1 MDPAGPRV
9 GTYSRADPAESTA
22 LYLRLMQPIVPI
34 LFAAVVGMGHAF
46 EPDHLLAV
54 STLVTRHDRLG
65 PALRDGL
72 FWGLGHTTMLVL
84 FGSIIIFSRATWLHS
99 GYFEAAVG
107 VMLIG
112 LGISR
117 LVDKNSYQSFQ
128 LPKQRVGFAYTV
140 GLVHGLAGSGA
151 LVLAVLSAIAQPA
164 WAVAYIL
171 LFGLGSVLGMLVA
184 VSLMRVPFTLRMQLG
199 RRLRAGAVVLSSA
212 LSVGYG
218 GWMVWTHV

>member
-1 MDPAGPRV
+1 
-9 GTYSRADPAESTA
+9 
-22 LYLRLMQPIVPI
+22 MQPLIPI

-84 FGSIIIFSRATWLHS
+84 FGSVIICCRATWLHS

-117 LVDKNSYQSFQ
+117 LLTNNAYQPLQ
-128 LPKQRVGFAYTV
+128 KPRQQAGFAYTV

-151 LVLAVLSAIAQPA
+151 LVLAVLSAIPRPA
-164 WAVAYIL
+164 GAVAYIL
-171 LFGLGSVLGMLVA
+171 VFGLGSVLGMLAA
-184 VSLMRVPFTLRMQLG
+184 VGLMHLPFTQRMRLG
-199 RRLRAGAVVLSSA
+199 RRLRASAVVLSSA
-212 LSVGYG
+212 LSIGYG
-218 GWMVWTHV
+218 GWLVWQHV

>member
-1 MDPAGPRV
+1 
-9 GTYSRADPAESTA
+9 
-22 LYLRLMQPIVPI
+22 MQSIVPI

-54 STLVTRHDRLG
+54 STLITRHDRLG
-65 PALRDGL
+65 PALKDGL

-84 FGSIIIFSRATWLHS
+84 FGSVIIFSRATWLHS

-117 LVDKNSYQSFQ
+117 LLDKNSYQSFQ
-128 LPKQRVGFAYTV
+128 KPKQQAGFAYTV

-151 LVLAVLSAIAQPA
+151 LVLAVLGAIPEPV

-171 LFGLGSVLGMLVA
+171 IFGLGSVLGMLAA
-184 VSLMRVPFTLRMQLG
+184 VGLMNLPFTQRMRLGKKLRTS
-199 RRLRAGAVVLSSA
+199 AVVLSSA

-218 GWMVWTHV
+218 GWLVYNNLLA

>member
-1 MDPAGPRV
+1 
-9 GTYSRADPAESTA
+9 
-22 LYLRLMQPIVPI
+22 MQPIVPI

-107 VMLIG
+107 VMLVG

-117 LVDKNSYQSFQ
+117 LFDKNSYQSFQ
-128 LPKQRVGFAYTV
+128 LPKQRAGFAYTV

-151 LVLAVLSAIAQPA
+151 LVLAVLSAIPQPF

-218 GWMVWTHV
+218 GWIVWTHV

>member
-1 MDPAGPRV
+1 
-9 GTYSRADPAESTA
+9 
-22 LYLRLMQPIVPI
+22 MQTLLPL
-34 LFAAVVGMGHAF
+34 LFAIVVGMGHAF

-54 STLVTRHDRLG
+54 STLVARHDRLG

-99 GYFEAAVG
+99 GYFEAVVG

-117 LVDKNSYQSFQ
+117 LLDKNSYQSFQ
-128 LPKQRVGFAYTV
+128 KPRQAGFAYTV

-151 LVLAVLSAIAQPA
+151 LVLAVLSAIPRPA
-164 WAVAYIL
+164 GAIAYIL
-171 LFGLGSVLGMLVA
+171 LFGLGSVLGMLAA
-184 VSLMRVPFTLRMQLG
+184 VSLMRVPFTLRMRAG
-199 RRLRAGAVVLSSA
+199 RQLRAGAVVLSSG

-218 GWMVWTHV
+218 GWLIWTHV

>member
-1 MDPAGPRV
+1 MPQAL
-9 GTYSRADPAESTA
+9 ST
-22 LYLRLMQPIVPI
+22 LLPL

-54 STLVTRHDRLG
+54 STLVTRHDRLR

-84 FGSIIIFSRATWLHS
+84 LGSVVIFSRTTFLHS
-99 GYFEAAVG
+99 GYFEVAVG
-107 VMLIG
+107 LMLIG

-117 LVDKNSYQSFQ
+117 LLDKNSYQSFQ
-128 LPKQRVGFAYTV
+128 PPRQRAGFAYTV

-151 LVLAVLSAIAQPA
+151 LVLAVLSAIPQPA
-164 WAVAYIL
+164 GAVTYIL
-171 LFGLGSVLGMLVA
+171 VFGLGSVLGMLAA
-184 VSLMRVPFTLRMQLG
+184 VSMMHLPFTRRMRLG
-199 RRLRAGAVVLSSA
+199 RRLRAGAVVLSSV
-212 LSVGYG
+212 LSIAYG

>member
-1 MDPAGPRV
+1 
-9 GTYSRADPAESTA
+9 
-22 LYLRLMQPIVPI
+22 MQPIIPI

-117 LVDKNSYQSFQ
+117 LFDKNSYQSFQ
-128 LPKQRVGFAYTV
+128 LPKQRAGFAYTV

-151 LVLAVLSAIAQPA
+151 LVLAVLSAIPQPA

-171 LFGLGSVLGMLVA
+171 LFGLGSVLGMLLA

-218 GWMVWTHV
+218 GWMVWMNV

>member
-1 MDPAGPRV
+1 
-9 GTYSRADPAESTA
+9 
-22 LYLRLMQPIVPI
+22 MQPIVPI

-107 VMLIG
+107 VMLVG
-112 LGISR
+112 LGMSR
-117 LVDKNSYQSFQ
+117 LLDKNSYQSFQ
-128 LPKQRVGFAYTV
+128 LPKQRAGFAYTV

-151 LVLAVLSAIAQPA
+151 LVLVVLSAIPQPS

-218 GWMVWTHV
+218 GWIVWTHV

>member
-1 MDPAGPRV
+1 
-9 GTYSRADPAESTA
+9 
-22 LYLRLMQPIVPI
+22 MQPLIPV

-84 FGSIIIFSRATWLHS
+84 FGSIIIFSRAAWLHS
-99 GYFEAAVG
+99 SYFEAAVG
-107 VMLIG
+107 LMLIG
-112 LGISR
+112 LGLSR
-117 LVDKNSYQSFQ
+117 LLNKNSYQSFQ
-128 LPKQRVGFAYTV
+128 LPRQRAGFAYTV

-151 LVLAVLSAIAQPA
+151 LVLAVLGAIAQPA

-171 LFGLGSVLGMLVA
+171 LFGLGSMLGMLVA
-184 VSLMRVPFTLRMQLG
+184 VGLMRVPFTQRMRLG

-218 GWMVWTHV
+218 GWMVYSNLLT

>member
-1 MDPAGPRV
+1 MHTILP
-9 GTYSRADPAESTA
+9 
-22 LYLRLMQPIVPI
+22 L

-128 LPKQRVGFAYTV
+128 KPQRQASFAYTV

-151 LVLAVLSAIAQPA
+151 LVLAVLSAIPRPA
-164 WAVAYIL
+164 GAIAYIL
-171 LFGLGSVLGMLVA
+171 LFGLGSVLGMLAA
-184 VSLMRVPFTLRMQLG
+184 VGLMRIPFTLRMRAG

-218 GWMVWTHV
+218 GWLVWTHV

>member
-1 MDPAGPRV
+1 
-9 GTYSRADPAESTA
+9 
-22 LYLRLMQPIVPI
+22 
-34 LFAAVVGMGHAF
+34 MGHAF

-54 STLVTRHDRLG
+54 STLVARHDRLG

-84 FGSIIIFSRATWLHS
+84 FGSVIIFSRATWLHS

-117 LVDKNSYQSFQ
+117 LLDRNSYQSFQ
-128 LPKQRVGFAYTV
+128 KPRQAGFAYTV

-151 LVLAVLSAIAQPA
+151 LVLAVLSAIPRPA
-164 WAVAYIL
+164 GAIAYIL
-171 LFGLGSVLGMLVA
+171 LFGLGSVLGMLAA
-184 VSLMRVPFTLRMQLG
+184 VGLMRVPFTLRMRAG
-199 RRLRAGAVVLSSA
+199 RQLRAGAVVLSSG

-218 GWMVWTHV
+218 GWLVWVNC

>member
-1 MDPAGPRV
+1 M
-9 GTYSRADPAESTA
+9 
-22 LYLRLMQPIVPI
+22 
-34 LFAAVVGMGHAF
+34 GMGHAF

-54 STLVTRHDRLG
+54 STLVARHDQLRA
-65 PALRDGL
+65 ALKNGL
-72 FWGLGHTTMLVL
+72 FWGLGHTTMLVIFGGLLL
-84 FGSIIIFSRATWLHS
+84 FGRATFLQSH
-99 GYFEAAVG
+99 YFEAVVG

-117 LVDKNSYQSFQ
+117 LLDENSYQP
-128 LPKQRVGFAYTV
+128 LAITRQRPGFAYTV

-151 LVLAVLSAIAQPA
+151 LVLLALSAIPRPTGAI
-164 WAVAYIL
+164 AYIL

-184 VSLMRVPFTLRMQLG
+184 VSLMRLPFTPRMRLG
-199 RRLRAGAVVLSSA
+199 RRLRAGAVVLSSG

>member
-1 MDPAGPRV
+1 
-9 GTYSRADPAESTA
+9 
-22 LYLRLMQPIVPI
+22 MQPLIPI

-99 GYFEAAVG
+99 GYFEVAVG

-117 LVDKNSYQSFQ
+117 LLDKNSYQSFQ

-151 LVLAVLSAIAQPA
+151 LVLAVLSAIAQPI

-218 GWMVWTHV
+218 GWMIYSNLLA

>member
-1 MDPAGPRV
+1 
-9 GTYSRADPAESTA
+9 
-22 LYLRLMQPIVPI
+22 MQTLIPI

-99 GYFEAAVG
+99 GYFEAVVG
-107 VMLIG
+107 LMLIG

-151 LVLAVLSAIAQPA
+151 LVLAVLSAITQPA

-199 RRLRAGAVVLSSA
+199 RRLRASAVVLSSA

-218 GWMVWTHV
+218 GWMVYSNLPT

>member
-1 MDPAGPRV
+1 MH
-9 GTYSRADPAESTA
+9 S
-22 LYLRLMQPIVPI
+22 LVPF

-84 FGSIIIFSRATWLHS
+84 FGSVIIFSRATWLHS
-99 GYFEAAVG
+99 HYFEAVVG

-117 LVDKNSYQSFQ
+117 LLNKNSYQTFQ
-128 LPKQRVGFAYTV
+128 KPKQAAGVAYTI

-151 LVLAVLSAIAQPA
+151 LVLAVLGAIPRPA
-164 WAVAYIL
+164 GAVAYIL
-171 LFGLGSVLGMLVA
+171 VFGLGSVLGMLAA
-184 VSLMRVPFTLRMQLG
+184 VGLMHLPFTQRMRLG
-199 RRLRAGAVVLSSA
+199 RRLRASAVVLSSA

-218 GWMVWTHV
+218 GWLVWTHV

>member
-1 MDPAGPRV
+1 
-9 GTYSRADPAESTA
+9 
-22 LYLRLMQPIVPI
+22 MQPLVPI

-84 FGSIIIFSRATWLHS
+84 FGSVIIFSRATWLHP
-99 GYFEAAVG
+99 GYFEVAVG

-117 LVDKNSYQSFQ
+117 LLDKNSYQSFQ

-184 VSLMRVPFTLRMQLG
+184 VSLMRVPFTLRMRLG
-199 RRLRAGAVVLSSA
+199 RQLRAAAVVLSSA

-218 GWMVWTHV
+218 GWLVWVNV

>member
-1 MDPAGPRV
+1 
-9 GTYSRADPAESTA
+9 
-22 LYLRLMQPIVPI
+22 MQPIVPI

-107 VMLIG
+107 VMLVG

-117 LVDKNSYQSFQ
+117 LFDKNSYQSFQ
-128 LPKQRVGFAYTV
+128 LPKQRAGFAYTV

-151 LVLAVLSAIAQPA
+151 LVLAVLSAIPQPS

-218 GWMVWTHV
+218 GWIVWTHV